1 MDASVVMPLAD
12 RMRRAGL
19 RATRPRLLTYQ
30 VLVELPGHHSVDD
43 LADELRARGHPFP
56 RTSLYNVVE
65 ALCHAGLATCAGTG
79 PGRALYEAAG
89 VPHHHFVCRACAA
102 VIDVPCAAV
111 GTPCLTALDELPGK
125 VDDAQVV
132 FWGVCASCAAGEPA
146 REPAAGAAA
155 RGARGFARAL
165 C

>member
-1 MDASVVMPLAD
+1 MDASVVMTLAD

-30 VLVELPGHHSVDD
+30 VLVELAGHHSVDD

-102 VIDVPCAAV
+102 VIAKGRHDPCVGIRAVPIGEAMLAIV
-111 GTPCLTALDELPGK
+111 LADHFLRHR
-125 VDDAQVV
+125 AQI
-132 FWGVCASCAAGEPA
+132 S
-146 REPAAGAAA
+146 
-155 RGARGFARAL
+155 
-165 C
+165 

>member
-1 MDASVVMPLAD
+1 MPALAN
-12 RMRRAGL
+12 RLRQAGL

-30 VLVELPGHHSVDD
+30 VLVERPGHHSVDD

-56 RTSLYNVVE
+56 RTSLYNVVD
-65 ALCHAGLATCAGTG
+65 ALCRAGLVSCAGTG
-79 PGRALYEAAG
+79 PGRALYEVAG

-102 VIDVPCAAV
+102 VIDVPCSAV
-111 GTPCLTALDELPGK
+111 RTPCLTALDELPGK

-132 FWGVCASCAAGEPA
+132 FWGLCAPCATSDL
-146 REPAAGAAA
+146 PAAHEPSLEQV
-155 RGARGFARAL
+155 L